1 MNAWKP
7 LHWALVVVLVSCAP
21 SGRDDAS
28 AVGPDGKPL
37 RAPDVRYE
45 PTPQSVVPRI
55 LDLAAVRAGDVVYDL
70 GSGDGRIV
78 IAAARDRGAQGVGID
93 IDPKRIAEARAN
105 ARAAGLSDEEV
116 RFRNEDLFLAD
127 FSDATVVT
135 LFLYPDVNLKLKP
148 RLVEQLQPGTR
159 VVSYHHDMGCWSP
172 ERTVR
177 VRGAPIYLWTM
188 PANSGAVCLDDVPD
202 PD

>member
-7 LHWALVVVLVSCAP
+7 LHWALVVVLVGCAP
-21 SGRDDAS
+21 SGRDDTS

-93 IDPKRIAEARAN
+93 IDPQRIAEARAN
-105 ARAAGLSDEEV
+105 ARAAGLRDEV
-116 RFRNEDLFLAD
+116 SFRNEDLFVAD

-148 RLVEQLQPGTR
+148 RLVEQLHPGTR
-159 VVSYHHDMGCWSP
+159 VVSYHHDMGCWQA

-188 PANSGAVCLDDVPD
+188 PARPDAVCLDDVPNTD
-202 PD
+202 